1 MEVRRLSTC
10 VGIGAGPGSTMCP
23 MAPLSDEEIERGLAQ
38 LPGWRREG
46 DMIVRDYEL
55 PTFMG
60 VIDAVRE
67 IAELAESANH
77 HPDLDIRYR
86 RLHVAMTT
94 HDEGG
99 ISQRDL
105 DLAGKIEAAAS
116 QWG

>member
-1 MEVRRLSTC
+1 
-10 VGIGAGPGSTMCP
+10 MCL
-23 MAPLSDEEIERGLAQ
+23 MAPLSDEEIQQGLGRLAE
-38 LPGWRREG
+38 WSREG
-46 DMIVRDYEL
+46 DMLVRDYEL

-60 VIDAVRE
+60 AIDAVRE

-86 RLHVAMTT
+86 RLHVGLTT

-99 ISQRDL
+99 ISQKDF

-116 QWG
+116 RWG

>member
-1 MEVRRLSTC
+1 
-10 VGIGAGPGSTMCP
+10 MCL
-23 MAPLSDEEIERGLAQ
+23 MAPLSDEEIQQGLAQ
-38 LPGWRREG
+38 LPEWRRED
-46 DMIVRDYEL
+46 DMLVREYEL

-60 VIDAVRE
+60 AIDAVRE

-86 RLHVAMTT
+86 RIHVALTT

-99 ISQRDL
+99 ISKKDF

-116 QWG
+116 RWG